1 VIHSQLPERDDVLG
15 EILEDISKDAYRAG
29 QIMRK
34 IRGTIKKEEAK
45 FERLNINDLLDEV
58 VGLLQNVFS
67 LDGITVRLDKHPG
80 LPLIRGDRVR
90 LQQVVINLVTN
101 AVEAMRDSS
110 PMILTIRSAVKPDA
124 GVVVSITDSGPGID
138 GALKDELFQAFFTT
152 KKSGLGVGLRI
163 CRSIIEEHGG
173 QIIAENN
180 PDAGASFH
188 FTLPTDQ
195 GAIQ

>member
-1 VIHSQLPERDDVLG
+1 
-15 EILEDISKDAYRAG
+15 
-29 QIMRK
+29 
-34 IRGTIKKEEAK
+34 
-45 FERLNINDLLDEV
+45 
-58 VGLLQNVFS
+58 
-67 LDGITVRLDKHPG
+67 
-80 LPLIRGDRVR
+80 
-90 LQQVVINLVTN
+90 
-101 AVEAMRDSS
+101 
-110 PMILTIRSAVKPDA
+110 MILTIRSYLKPAA

-138 GALKDELFQAFFTT
+138 DALKDELFQSFFTT

-180 PDAGASFH
+180 PDRGASFH